1 MVLLSKTQ
9 FKELMKL
16 YPEDG
21 IVFAENPC
29 ETDVLVTDGDFGAR
43 SIIPQNGEVF
53 NFDWNIEECNDGDT
67 FYVFENE
74 DILQIIQ
81 TLISGL
87 KIKLTPW
94 YLR

>member
-29 ETDVLVTDGDFGAR
+29 ETDVLVTDGDFGTR
-43 SIIPQNGEVF
+43 SIIPQNGGVL
-53 NFDWNIEECNDGDT
+53 
-67 FYVFENE
+67 
-74 DILQIIQ
+74 ILIGI
-81 TLISGL
+81 LKNAMMVISSMFL
-87 KIKLTPW
+87 KMKIFFKLF
-94 YLR
+94 RH